1 MDFLTKFIQVLSV
14 SKIALAIELVTSA
27 MIARY
32 LGVMDYGIYITIYLI
47 PLFVSSIGSLG
58 IGPSIIYHLNNFNES
73 YKKSEIFFTTAI
85 FAVVLGFFYYLLI
98 NFIFKDYLN
107 YLIIKNK
114 FDTNLLTISCLI
126 IPILLLQKY
135 IRQFLRGLYKI
146 KEYTLIIDLFPS
158 LIRLPVIFCIIYI
171 YNYRIEGLVFAPL
184 IVQSIVTITL
194 TIVTLKQF
202 DFDSYI
208 LEFKK
213 FKNILFFGLK
223 NHIGSVIQKSNEQL
237 IMIIIIP
244 LLAVESIGLIS
255 LASKFTKLIV
265 GFTSSIHVVFVPK
278 ISKSSNDQR
287 LVLFPRL
294 TRLLILTL
302 ISVSVIFVIF
312 LPFFVEIIY
321 GNQFKDTVLL
331 AYILIP
337 GTVALAVVRT
347 SNTTFTQSGRPLIK
361 TYVRGS
367 GFILNIIILI
377 SLISYFGM
385 YAPMIS
391 ITISYLFMLFVS
403 LLLIK
408 KYYLISY
415 RDILFFNKNDFQYLI
430 SIFLK
435 KAIKTKK

>member
-14 SKIALAIELVTSA
+14 NKIALFIELVTSA
-27 MIARY
+27 LIARY
-32 LGVMDYGIYITIYLI
+32 LGVTDYGIYVTIYLI
-47 PLFVSSIGSLG
+47 PLFVSSIGSFGL
-58 IGPSIIYHLNNFNES
+58 GPSIIYHLNNFNKS

-85 FAVVLGFFYYLLI
+85 FAIILGLLYYLLI
-98 NFIFKDYLN
+98 NFIFIDYLN
-107 YLIIKNK
+107 YFIIKNK
-114 FDTNLLTISCLI
+114 FDPNLLTISCFI
-126 IPILLLQKY
+126 IPILILQKY

-146 KEYTLIIDLFPS
+146 KEFTLIIKLLPS
-158 LIRLPVIFCIIYI
+158 LIRLPVILCIIYI
-171 YNYRIEGLVFAPL
+171 YNFRIEGLVFVPL

-194 TIVTLKQF
+194 IIVTLKQF

-208 LEFKK
+208 LEYKK

-255 LASKFTKLIV
+255 LSFKFVSFLV
-265 GFTSSIHVVFVPK
+265 SFTSSIHVVFVPK
-278 ISKSSNDQR
+278 VSKSSNDQK
-287 LVLFPRL
+287 LILFPRL

-302 ISVSVIFVIF
+302 ILASAIFIIF

-337 GTVALAVVRT
+337 GTIALAVVRT

-361 TYVRGS
+361 TYVRGI
-367 GFILNIIILI
+367 GFILNILILT
-377 SLISYFGM
+377 SFISYFGM
-385 YAPMIS
+385 YALMIS
-391 ITISYLFMLFVS
+391 TSISYLFMLIVS
-403 LLLIK
+403 LILIK
-408 KYYLISY
+408 KYYRISY
-415 RDILFFNKNDFQYLI
+415 KDILFFNKNDFRYLI
-430 SIFLK
+430 SIFQK
-435 KAIKTKK
+435 KV